1 MLRKRLSI
9 VISRSRRVRKAM
21 EVERPPVVRSRR
33 GVRVGTGLAGALLG
47 LSLGL
52 LVVAQ
57 EPQSAPQPLPPP
69 EPASTQEP
77 SATQP
82 LAPQPDIPKPIIDV
96 DKQGKEWHWK
106 FKWEAW
112 DGVSFSIHRSLE
124 HDDPF
129 KNVEYLDLSRVK
141 FAGCFGG
148 RLMLDAASLGDLP
161 PPGGDDYELRKLS
174 LYMRGSL
181 VLVVPFSYKFQFD
194 DVAGNFTTEDS
205 WLRWDHLPYV
215 GGLKIGQYGV
225 PFGLENSM
233 TSFDITMME
242 MSSAVTALAPGTN
255 YGFQIG
261 APFAKGRMTWALGT
275 FAPASYQATGDAS
288 GDYVRGVV
296 RLTGLAVDRLDQI
309 VPQYL
314 HLGLSAS
321 ELSSGRVGVQ
331 YQSRP
336 ESHLAPYLVD
346 TGSMHDSESLQADLE
361 AAWVKGPYSLQAE
374 FLGSRVN
381 RPGIPSVSFGGLYV
395 MGTWSPTGE
404 SRPYDRSGG
413 VLTGLVPSRPFT
425 FKHGGRGAWELA
437 LRHSRLDLSDG
448 EVHGGRMSTTTFGA
462 SWYMNRH
469 AKVMMNV
476 VHGKVEGPSPYKTI
490 NLVEFRIAINI

>member
-1 MLRKRLSI
+1 MR
-9 VISRSRRVRKAM
+9 
-21 EVERPPVVRSRR
+21 
-33 GVRVGTGLAGALLG
+33 AGAGLTGILLG

-52 LVVAQ
+52 LVAAQ
-57 EPQSAPQPLPPP
+57 EPLPQTP
-69 EPASTQEP
+69 PASNPT
-77 SATQP
+77 ATQAPIPQTPAISEPP
-82 LAPQPDIPKPIIDV
+82 LTQGQGTTTPAPPQTGTGGPNANAAETGEK
-96 DKQGKEWHWK
+96 WHWT
-106 FKWEAW
+106 FKWGAW
-112 DGVSFSIHRSLE
+112 EGMQFSVRKTLKSEDLL
-124 HDDPF
+124 
-129 KNVEYLDLSRVK
+129 KNVSYLDLSKVK
-141 FAGCFGG
+141 FTGKFGG
-148 RLMLDAASLGDLP
+148 RLMLDAASLGELP
-161 PPGGDDYELRKLS
+161 ASNGQDYELRKATM
-174 LYMRGSL
+174 YMKGEW
-181 VLVVPFSYKFQFD
+181 VLLAPFTYKVQID
-194 DVAGNFTTEDS
+194 DVAGNLTTEDS
-205 WLRWDHLPYV
+205 WIRWEHLPFI
-215 GGLKIGQYGV
+215 GGFKAGQYGV

-261 APFAKGRMTWALGT
+261 APFARGRMTWALGT

-296 RLTGLAVDRLDQI
+296 RLTGLAVDRLDQT
-309 VPQYL
+309 VPEYL
-314 HLGLSAS
+314 HLGLSGS
-321 ELSSGRVGVQ
+321 ELNSGRVGVQ

-381 RPGIPSVSFGGLYV
+381 RPGIPSVSFGGYYV

-413 VLTGLVPSRPFT
+413 VLTGLVPFQPFT
-425 FKHGGRGAWELA
+425 FRHGGSGAWELG
-437 LRHSRLDLSDG
+437 LRYSHLDLSDG
-448 EVHGGRMSTTTFGA
+448 DVRGGRMKTTTVGA
-462 SWYMNRH
+462 SWYMNAH
-469 AKVMMNV
+469 AKVMLNY
-476 VHGKVEGPSPYKTI
+476 VHGKVEGPSPYRTI